1 MFDCYWAILNRKI
14 LKLLLANLDDER
26 SAYVHTIVEK
36 IEKNPRAERTPNL
49 ILKETVPFLPTYLEP
64 DLLIEKLLTFVRDNK
79 HAMNQNLYSREYVG
93 NLSVICK
100 FIDKF
105 VVEILESTLEKF
117 NGGKINTDREIYRVS
132 WPFTNIKFTFVDLDE
147 T

>member
-1 MFDCYWAILNRKI
+1 M
-14 LKLLLANLDDER
+14 LLANLYDER

-93 NLSVICK
+93 NPSVIWK

-105 VVEILESTLEKF
+105 VDEILESTLEKF
-117 NGGKINTDREIYRVS
+117 NGGKINTDRKNL
-132 WPFTNIKFTFVDLDE
+132 PCLLALH
-147 T
+147 

>member
-1 MFDCYWAILNRKI
+1 M
-14 LKLLLANLDDER
+14 LLANLYDER

-64 DLLIEKLLTFVRDNK
+64 DLLIENLLTFVRDNK

-93 NLSVICK
+93 NPSVIWK

-105 VVEILESTLEKF
+105 VDEILESTLEKF
-117 NGGKINTDREIYRVS
+117 NGGKINTDRESLPCLLALHLHKI
-132 WPFTNIKFTFVDLDE
+132 PFC
-147 T
+147 

>member
-14 LKLLLANLDDER
+14 LKLLLANLYDER

-64 DLLIEKLLTFVRDNK
+64 DLLIENLLTFVRDNK

-93 NLSVICK
+93 NPSVIWK

-105 VVEILESTLEKF
+105 VDEILESTLEKF
-117 NGGKINTDREIYRVS
+117 NGGKINTDRENL
-132 WPFTNIKFTFVDLDE
+132 PCLLALH
-147 T
+147 